1 MAVSRKHFDVES
13 ILYQRPQIQYMSL
26 WVWKYASSFHRC
38 RFSVQ
43 IYWFVAL
50 ILDFIHFILFS
61 VYFSSFEFGEEK
73 KKLIRRLGER
83 KTKLGT
89 AGFWLNVF
97 RFLFYCVKNK
107 RLATPQNAHRM
118 PNRTVCFREKCS
130 PFTIINWKNA
140 MASARYCHHQN
151 IYQPQKRT
159 HNQRDAP
166 NDERWNLNYLCRDA
180 ATAAYGYLGF
190 TLVRNGIFSCS
201 SQSPSAMVFCC
212 FKSFHQLKFMT
223 EIEHTEHKAKDLRL
237 RWETTLD
244 WTIVGCSLC
253 DWWCRNWCLLLSH
266 GFRSANAFDGDQRRR
281 CERYDG
287 VVAVTACLRR
297 NVFCFRARCG
307 NG

>member
-1 MAVSRKHFDVES
+1 MRAQVLYGSEQKALWCREYIISTTADPVHVVVSMEICVVVSQMS
-13 ILYQRPQIQYMSL
+13 ILSADLLIRCFDFGFHTFH
-26 WVWKYASSFHRC
+26 SFFC
-38 RFSVQ
+38 LF
-43 IYWFVAL
+43 F
-50 ILDFIHFILFS
+50 FIRIRR
-61 VYFSSFEFGEEK
+61 GK

-253 DWWCRNWCLLLSH
+253 DWWCRNWCL
-266 GFRSANAFDGDQRRR
+266 
-281 CERYDG
+281 
-287 VVAVTACLRR
+287 
-297 NVFCFRARCG
+297 
-307 NG
+307 